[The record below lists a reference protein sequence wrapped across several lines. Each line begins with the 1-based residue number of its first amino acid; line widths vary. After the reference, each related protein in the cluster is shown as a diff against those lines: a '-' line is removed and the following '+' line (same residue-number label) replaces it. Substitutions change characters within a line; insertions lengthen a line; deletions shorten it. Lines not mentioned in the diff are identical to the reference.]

1 MDKKP
6 FETGFQLGGR
16 TDLTQADTTQKDTV
30 QADTPQKDL
39 TQADELLESYGS
51 QVQELKLLSQKLVL
65 PQAVS
70 TAVENEARTMV
81 NTPATGAVGGA
92 TIAVSKKARP
102 PRVPV
107 QRPLRYVSVAAA
119 TVFALLGVAVVGGAL
134 TNQTQHTGDS
144 GAGIAASSVSQ
155 NVNSFMLTAYAKG
168 SELTSNT
175 HLAIPGFGT
184 NLSYSEGENNTIKID
199 ATFDFSAEG
208 QNIKTLTYEL
218 EGSDG
223 GEGYPA
229 RVGEVRYWFDNIE
242 IPQSGQGTPQWQS
255 SAMFTVDYNAQAR
268 AANGIQRNLSMIL
281 AQTPQLKA
289 AFDEL
294 KALSYQEVPNATYYE
309 ALAKVEEEVRKL
321 YAQELQ
327 KITIKMTA
335 TFEDGT
341 QATSRYRISPTQDA
355 AEVYTAYQ
363 QKFNELML
371 AQEQNPSDT
380 SYSAQIEKLMT
391 QGAPQIFVIELV
403 E

>member
-6 FETGFQLGGR
+6 FETGFQLDGR
-16 TDLTQADTTQKDTV
+16 TDLTQADTPQKDITQKDT
-30 QADTPQKDL
+30 
-39 TQADELLESYGS
+39 TQADELMESYGS
-51 QVQELKLLSQKLVL
+51 QVQELKFLSQKLVL

-70 TAVENEARTMV
+70 TAVENEARTMA
-81 NTPATGAVGGA
+81 NTSATGAVGGA
-92 TIAVSKKARP
+92 TNAASKKARL
-102 PRVPV
+102 PRAPV

-119 TVFALLGVAVVGGAL
+119 TVFALLGVTVVGGAL
-134 TNQTQHTGDS
+134 TNQTQHAGGS

-155 NVNSFMLTAYAKG
+155 NVNSFMLTAYARG

-184 NLSYSEGENNTIKID
+184 DLSYSEGENNTIKID

-223 GEGYPA
+223 REGYPA
-229 RVGEVRYWFDNIE
+229 RAGEVRYWFDNIE

-289 AFDEL
+289 ALDEL

-309 ALAKVEEEVRKL
+309 AVAKVQEEVRKL

-363 QKFNELML
+363 QKFTELML

-391 QGAPQIFVIELV
+391 QEAPQIFVIELV